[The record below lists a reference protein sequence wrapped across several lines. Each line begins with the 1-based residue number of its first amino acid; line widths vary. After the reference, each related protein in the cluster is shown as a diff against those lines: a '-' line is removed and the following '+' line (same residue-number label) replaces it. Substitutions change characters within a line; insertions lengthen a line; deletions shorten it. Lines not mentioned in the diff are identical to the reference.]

1 VEGNDTYEREGVDL
15 KNSTRIAVVLGVAAL
30 GMLVTASSAFAL
42 HARPKG
48 ASPLTFKLVPA
59 FEACPGTT
67 PINGLHGAPLALP
80 SCNPPTQL
88 SSELTLRAPERV
100 APYFGAADGTGQ
112 IILKVTCV
120 SSISPPVENG
130 DVPPCNANV
139 GDQEDVKISTT
150 STGIRCVGD
159 PTGVGQQLC
168 AGGVGAAGAG
178 SLYNGKVLGSSTIRI
193 TDHYN
198 ALSPNPPGTDCSDT
212 TSCTATVADLPFDV
226 GAQCT
231 GGNCGYITSADAVVT
246 NTVQEQKRAVVE
258 LGQINIQDAGEDGNL
273 SPGIPPTT
281 GICPPACSE
290 DDPSNVAFVQG
301 LFLP

>member
-1 VEGNDTYEREGVDL
+1 ML
-15 KNSTRIAVVLGVAAL
+15 KRCLVVLSLGCLVAL
-30 GMLVTASSAFAL
+30 LTATSAFAL

-59 FEACPGTT
+59 MEACPGTT
-67 PINGLHGAPLALP
+67 PINGTHGAPLALP

-88 SSELTLRAPERV
+88 SAQLTARAPERV
-100 APYFGAADGTGQ
+100 APFFGAADASAT
-112 IILKVTCV
+112 IVLKVTCV
-120 SSISPPVENG
+120 SSINPPVENG
-130 DVPPCNANV
+130 DAPPCNANI
-139 GDQEDVKISTT
+139 GDQEDVKITNT
-150 STGIRCVGD
+150 SAGVRCVGS
-159 PTGVGQQLC
+159 PTQQLC
-168 AGGVGAAGAG
+168 AGGVGSVGAG

-198 ALSPNPPGTDCSDT
+198 ALTANPPGTDCTDT
-212 TSCTATVADLPFDV
+212 TSCTATVVDLPFDV

-231 GGNCGYITSADAVVT
+231 SGSCAYTTSADAVVT

-258 LGQINIQDAGEDGNL
+258 LGQINVQDAGANGNL